1 MKLVKKKIEKK
12 NGCNCYHKKIRES
25 LAIAHQEFGIK

>member
-12 NGCNCYHKKIRES
+12 KRLQLFQLQPRNLLVPK
-25 LAIAHQEFGIK
+25 AGIGN